1 MNAGLGI
8 WLSEEEAGP
17 VSPQVP
23 KVRRRAGT
31 PRGQKNAAQS
41 AQLKASL
48 DAGPTGDLAFIVF
61 RRGTPSTRHPIN
73 KGALSAAFVEAA
85 KGIKGKSAHGLG
97 KAAATRTAKNRATE
111 PELESYFW
119 LVRPENGDSLYQKC

>member
-1 MNAGLGI
+1 MT
-8 WLSEEEAGP
+8 
-17 VSPQVP
+17 SPSSSS
-23 KVRRRAGT
+23 G
-31 PRGQKNAAQS
+31 AAPHQ
-41 AQLKASL
+41 
-48 DAGPTGDLAFIVF
+48 
-61 RRGTPSTRHPIN
+61 RGTPST